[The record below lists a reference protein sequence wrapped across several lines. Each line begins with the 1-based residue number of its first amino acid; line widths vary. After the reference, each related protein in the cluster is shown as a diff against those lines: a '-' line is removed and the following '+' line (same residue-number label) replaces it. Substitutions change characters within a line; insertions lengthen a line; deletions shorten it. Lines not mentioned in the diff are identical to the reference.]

1 MSESE
6 LFDLGMK
13 SIANDLPE
21 QWKVYSE
28 YTNGIK
34 EHFLLGNID
43 HKCFV
48 YIHESATAEVMLKPE
63 RGHMTK
69 EGGMPIRLNM
79 KLKLMIEDFNC
90 VRIFDTFEKAKI
102 WAINFMERYNK
113 LYDTLSQSKK
123 KEEA

>member
-43 HKCFV
+43 QF
-48 YIHESATAEVMLKPE
+48 E
-63 RGHMTK
+63 RIKKIM
-69 EGGMPIRLNM
+69 
-79 KLKLMIEDFNC
+79 
-90 VRIFDTFEKAKI
+90 EK
-102 WAINFMERYNK
+102 
-113 LYDTLSQSKK
+113 SK
-123 KEEA
+123 